1 MLQNMHEDYCGGED
15 HPGLCEEMDPYNGEL
30 LRQYL
35 LDVKFRGNRQIH
47 LTRHSFSA

>member
-1 MLQNMHEDYCGGED
+1 MHEDYCGGDD

-35 LDVKFRGNRQIH
+35 LDVKFRGNHYFLFRVY
-47 LTRHSFSA
+47 LMML